1 MILHI
6 AKKEM
11 LEMRQDGRFQIA
23 AAIVMTLLCVWLAAV
38 CQHQPAA

>member
-23 AAIVMTLLCVWLAAV
+23 AAIVMTLLCVSLGIGW
-38 CQHQPAA
+38 QHVLS